1 MMSAMA
7 SIALI
12 SEMTFAPKI
21 VAMTLSLYTIR
32 QMEME
37 FSITV
42 DHDLLFRIEDIASD
56 TEEQISKRPEGPT
69 LGDTKRRETF
79 HIYYLS
85 ISLPIFY
92 LVK

>member
-21 VAMTLSLYTIR
+21 VAMALSLYTVR

-42 DHDLLFRIEDIASD
+42 DHDHLFRIEDIVSD
-56 TEEQISKRPEGPT
+56 TEEQI
-69 LGDTKRRETF
+69 L
-79 HIYYLS
+79 
-85 ISLPIFY
+85 
-92 LVK
+92 

>member
-1 MMSAMA
+1 MSAMA

-21 VAMTLSLYTIR
+21 ISLALSLYTVR
-32 QMEME
+32 QIKME

-42 DHDLLFRIEDIASD
+42 DHDLLFRIDDIASD

-69 LGDTKRRETF
+69 LGDKKRRETF
-79 HIYYLS
+79 HIYYLP